1 MNSIAII
8 LVLLSCITHAGWNMV
23 CKSKTPSAA
32 FFALSTT
39 SSVVLMTPLYLYLLR
54 HLAQVPLSVW
64 GLLLGT
70 GFFQT
75 LYYTNLGHSYRL
87 NDMSLAYPITRSLPV
102 LFVTFI
108 TMLLSIGKPLSALAV
123 LGMVIIV
130 AGCMLLPT
138 KKFDSS
144 ILRNYFQY
152 SFLFVVL
159 AAIGTTGYSVIDS
172 SALGL
177 LKTGS
182 QPFTTMQAALFYIAF
197 ENLVS
202 LFAIWA
208 YVLFSRREKINLR
221 IIGKRSLRFSL
232 LAGPV
237 VSITYTLVLLAMQFA
252 SNVSYIV
259 AFRQVSILIGV
270 LMGIFVLKERASPY
284 KIAGTALIFIGLVL
298 TALW

>member
-123 LGMVIIV
+123 LRMVIIV
-130 AGCMLLPT
+130 
-138 KKFDSS
+138 